1 MAKSILVTGG
11 AGYIGSHTVLQLLLG
26 GFKVVVVDNL
36 DNASE
41 IAVKRV
47 AEIAGEVGKKN
58 LVFHKVQG
66 LRILTSFLLFGGGVG
81 VFSLEFVLV
90 MEFLG
95 LLFFYMFHCRECFGV
110 VHQTVETETV
120 ENEVFWFVV
129 SVENGIAVEIK

>member
-1 MAKSILVTGG
+1 M
-11 AGYIGSHTVLQLLLG
+11 
-26 GFKVVVVDNL
+26 VDNL

-41 IAVKRV
+41 IAVRRV

-81 VFSLEFVLV
+81 VFGLEFVLV

-95 LLFFYMFHCRECFGV
+95 LLFLTCFI
-110 VHQTVETETV
+110 V
-120 ENEVFWFVV
+120 ENVFLVWWCT
-129 SVENGIAVEIK
+129 KQ